1 MELDYEAAI
10 GIIIL
15 LAAGCGLLWI
25 AKYAEQHLKGRTSRA
40 VAVWPFR
47 AAALLI
53 LFNLFPVMWI
63 WSWFH

>member
-25 AKYAEQHLKGRTSRA
+25 AQYAEQHLKGHSRA

-53 LFNLFPVMWI
+53 LLNLLPVMWI
-63 WSWFH
+63 WSLFR